1 MPVDVHEEQELRSE
15 SLTIVERSKAIK
27 IVDQQT
33 YDHACIVLTEQ
44 IIPFRKRL
52 KDYFEGLRKPAYDAY
67 QAVLNKFKDADS
79 PAEQAEKIIKAEIR
93 RFEQDQERLRQEL
106 QRKAQEEAENRAKL
120 EQLEAAAMA
129 EEFGASP
136 EKVQQI
142 AAQPVIAVAPPVER
156 TFDRSRGVSTRENW
170 KAEVKDMKALCKA
183 IGAGKVPVNYVLPN
197 ESVLNARARADKT
210 TLNIPGV
217 VAYND
222 TVVSGRSR

>member
-1 MPVDVHEEQELRSE
+1 MPVDVHEEQELKSE

-27 IVDQQT
+27 IVNQET

-67 QAVLNKFKDADS
+67 QAVLNKFKEADA
-79 PAEQAEKIIKAEIR
+79 PAEQAEKIIKTEIR
-93 RFEQDQERLRQEL
+93 RFTDEQERIRQEL
-106 QRKAQEEAENRAKL
+106 QRKAQEEAEKKAKQQ
-120 EQLEAAAMA
+120 QLEAAAMA
-129 EEFGASP
+129 EEFGAAP
-136 EKVQQI
+136 EKVQEI
-142 AAQPVIAVAPPVER
+142 ASQPVLAVAPPVER
-156 TFDRSRGVSTRENW
+156 TFVRSRGVGTRDNW

-197 ESVLNARARADKT
+197 EPVLNARARADAS